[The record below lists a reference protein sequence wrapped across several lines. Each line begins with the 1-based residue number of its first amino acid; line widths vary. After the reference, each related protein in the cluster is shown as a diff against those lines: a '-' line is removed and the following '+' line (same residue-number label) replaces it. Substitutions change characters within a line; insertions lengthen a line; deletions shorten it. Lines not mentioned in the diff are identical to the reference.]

1 MCVSERWVST
11 LRLMELDVRSKMEH
25 THFAESLMGEKYL
38 QDSVKGEWNPEL
50 LIEFRLLGIFGS
62 WQRSMYWGVVFFSHV
77 HPSPRC
83 LSDFCLPSAMIPM
96 PTRPC
101 KMTWIS
107 AQGQAEEKKL
117 AHSVADEQ
125 RDADVGDLFALFIV
139 SMTHSLSVS

>member
-1 MCVSERWVST
+1 MCVPGRWVST

-38 QDSVKGEWNPEL
+38 QDSVQGEWNHEL
-50 LIEFRLLGIFGS
+50 FIEFRLLGIFGS
-62 WQRSMYWGVVFFSHV
+62 WQRSMYWGVVIFSHV

-107 AQGQAEEKKL
+107 APGQAEEKNL

-125 RDADVGDLFALFIV
+125 RDADVGDLLALFIV
-139 SMTHSLSVS
+139 SVTHSLSVS